1 MSKTVRVLGALPAAL
16 LLSACSLV
24 APAPIEESKVM
35 PAASAGT
42 RPIDASGQFAAAP
55 APDVYLKPL
64 DGYRQ
69 DPLPSAEM
77 AALRNSFAA
86 YFARNGDEGALAKQA
101 FGDFTARYVYKD
113 GRLTVVVLVFA
124 MQPEYLGQ
132 LRAGLA
138 EVAKGGLGSAG
149 TKLTLSGRDVYAGEL
164 KGMPTLIW
172 LQNGDLIMVVGNT
185 SADAQAYATAE
196 IVANQDATAP
206 HTTVTMPDANGAGWY
221 RGDAVTIAV
230 KSSDAGGSGASRIT
244 YRASG
249 AHAEEGAIGPAGT
262 ITLHN
267 EGITEIDIA
276 AEDLDG
282 NIESAQHFS
291 VKLDRTAP
299 SVSLRGATRYAIYE
313 SVAISCTASDDGSG
327 LADECSGQSAGALPL
342 GLGSHTLTRT
352 VTDRAG
358 NSSTAQ
364 FAYSVE
370 LTADVVAAV
379 AAAVVIGLGALL
391 LVTRRRR
398 PAARAIEQ
406 PGAAM

>member
-1 MSKTVRVLGALPAAL
+1 MSKTVRVLGVLPAAL

-35 PAASAGT
+35 PTASAGT

-77 AALRNSFAA
+77 AALRDIFAA
-86 YFARNGDEGALAKQA
+86 SLASNGDQGALAKQA
-101 FGDFTARYVYKD
+101 FGELTARYVYRN
-113 GRLTVVVLVFA
+113 GRPAVIVVVLA
-124 MQPEYLGQ
+124 TQPEYVPQ
-132 LRAGLA
+132 FRAGTA
-138 EVAKGGLGSAG
+138 EFARRSVDGATTRVA
-149 TKLTLSGRDVYAGEL
+149 LSGRDVYAGTSQ
-164 KGMPTLIW
+164 GMPTLIW
-172 LQNGDLIMVVGNT
+172 FQNGDFVMVIGST
-185 SADAQAYATAE
+185 SAEAQAYATAE

-230 KSSDAGGSGASRIT
+230 KSTDAGGSGASRIT

-249 AHAEEGAIGPAGT
+249 AHAEEGAIGPEGT

-276 AEDLDG
+276 AEDVDG